1 LFSSIHLP
9 QTPSSVASS
18 WLVRLA
24 GPEKRRL
31 RLTACARAGSLLARV
46 YQILKTKVALE
57 DELDK
62 LKRGSVGPATTP
74 SRPVTRSGAAAAVG
88 PPVAA
93 PTKPIEVAD
102 ARKIK

>member
-1 LFSSIHLP
+1 VP
-9 QTPSSVASS
+9 GA
-18 WLVRLA
+18 
-24 GPEKRRL
+24 RRRTGICAVGAAPDSLCAL

-93 PTKPIEVAD
+93 PTKPVEMAD